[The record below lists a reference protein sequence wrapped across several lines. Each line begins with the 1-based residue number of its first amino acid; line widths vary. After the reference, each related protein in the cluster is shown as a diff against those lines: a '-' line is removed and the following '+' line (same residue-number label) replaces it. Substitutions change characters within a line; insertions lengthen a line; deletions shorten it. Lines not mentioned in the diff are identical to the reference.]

1 MEISKLNLSK
11 IKVAI
16 FDFDNTLAIHKDQN
30 YLKKRRSS
38 EDKFLD
44 YYLNA
49 YLNQNSFY
57 ESIEECNISNDI
69 LTLINILRKNGVKLY
84 CLTGTKFS
92 FHINAKENFVHKNY
106 GNDIEIFAVGNQQF
120 KLSAT
125 KIISKINKC
134 GLDEILFVDDLVENV
149 DMLNN
154 AGIKAIVSADVI
166 NFI

>member
-38 EDKFLD
+38 EDKLLD

-57 ESIEECNISNDI
+57 ESIEECNISN

-84 CLTGTKFS
+84 CLTGTEFS
-92 FHINAKENFVHKNY
+92 FHIKAKEYFVHKKY

>member
-38 EDKFLD
+38 EDKLLD

-69 LTLINILRKNGVKLY
+69 LTLINILRKNRVKLY

-92 FHINAKENFVHKNY
+92 FHIKAKENFVHKY
-106 GNDIEIFAVGNQQF
+106 YSNDIEVISARSQ
-120 KLSAT
+120 KL
-125 KIISKINKC
+125 KC
-134 GLDEILFVDDLVENV
+134 ED
-149 DMLNN
+149 
-154 AGIKAIVSADVI
+154 A
-166 NFI
+166 